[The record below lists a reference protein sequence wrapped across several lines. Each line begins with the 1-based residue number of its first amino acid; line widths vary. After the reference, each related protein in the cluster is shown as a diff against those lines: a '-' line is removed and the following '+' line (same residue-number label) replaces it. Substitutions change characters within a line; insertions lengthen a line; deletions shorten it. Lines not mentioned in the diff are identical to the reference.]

1 MSGALGELSFLWPS
15 LPARRSLTQHTVD
28 TVLELSWGS
37 SHVQPLAQPCALYS
51 PRRSTAWLFLTFPL
65 LLASYRQ
72 N

>member
-1 MSGALGELSFLWPS
+1 MGELSFLWPS
-15 LPARRSLTQHTVD
+15 LPARRSLTQHAVD

-37 SHVQPLAQPCALYS
+37 SHVQLLAQPCALSS
-51 PRRSTAWLFLTFPL
+51 PRRSTARLFLTFPL